1 MPQRHHS
8 PSLLAVLAL
17 GVMVVTAD
25 AQPVAAPD
33 AGGSVP
39 VMEERLQRTVGELET
54 LLEQRGMA
62 RERAVALAAEI
73 DSIRRDKADVTAA
86 LVAAAKAEKKL
97 AAGIAETETRLA
109 DLETRATG
117 IRASLSERKALLA
130 EVLAALQRMG
140 LNPPPA
146 ILVRPDDALASV
158 RSAILLGAVV
168 PGIRTETEILAADLA
183 ELASVTS
190 AIADE
195 RTRLTAARDS
205 QLEEQARLAILVE
218 EKQEL
223 EGRTAEA
230 LAAEQK
236 RFAELAMQ
244 AESMQGLI
252 ESLEQEISAARQ
264 EAERARLA
272 AEEAERLA
280 RQAREEAERAAAE
293 AERLAREQQETAE
306 REAREEAERIAA
318 QQLALAREAEENA
331 RRRLDE
337 SRARAEELAAR
348 QTAIAPAQA
357 FSSLRGALARP
368 VSGRTITAFGQEDG
382 LGGLAR
388 GDTIETRADAIV
400 TAPADGKVLY
410 AGPFRAYGNLLI
422 MDAGDGY
429 HVVLAGLDRID
440 VSPGQYVVASEPVGI
455 MGRIRLAGV
464 TAAAAENDSPTLYV
478 EFRKDG
484 KPVNPAPWWEPV
496 TTGRI

>member
-1 MPQRHHS
+1 M
-8 PSLLAVLAL
+8 AAN
-17 GVMVVTAD
+17 
-25 AQPVAAPD
+25 AQPVPAPD
-33 AGGSVP
+33 SGAAVP
-39 VMEERLQRTVGELET
+39 AMEERLQRTVGELET

-73 DSIRRDKADVTAA
+73 DAIRRDRAEITAA

-97 AAGIAETETRLA
+97 ATGIADAEARLA
-109 DLETRATG
+109 DLETRGTG
-117 IRASLSERKALLA
+117 IRASLVERKALLA

-146 ILVRPDDALASV
+146 ILVRPEDALASV

-168 PGIRTETEILAADLA
+168 PGIRAETEILAADLA
-183 ELASVTS
+183 ELAGVTA
-190 AIADE
+190 AISEE
-195 RTRLTAARDS
+195 RTRLQASLAA
-205 QLEEQARLAILVE
+205 QAEEQARLAILVE
-218 EKQEL
+218 EKREL

-244 AESMQGLI
+244 AESMQALI
-252 ESLEQEISAARQ
+252 ESLEGEITAARQ

-280 RQAREEAERAAAE
+280 REAREEAERLAAE

-306 REAREEAERIAA
+306 REAREAAEREAA
-318 QQLALAREAEENA
+318 QQLALARAAEEAA
-331 RRRLDE
+331 RRRLEE

-348 QTAIAPAQA
+348 QTAIAPDRPFAD
-357 FSSLRGALARP
+357 LRGTLARP
-368 VSGRTITAFGQEDG
+368 VAGRTITAFGQEDG
-382 LGGLAR
+382 LGGIAR
-388 GDTIETRADAIV
+388 GDTIEARSDAIV

-496 TTGRI
+496 ATGRI